1 MPANTE
7 NFELAQFVN
16 QNWTAAR
23 IAITDALPHS
33 LDQVMAI
40 AQWVETIGW
49 LQLGSEMRMFP
60 EAALHELLR
69 VSRED
74 LSKLLGE
81 YGTQLGQFVPPALL
95 IPIEGFASSG
105 TVPTSMDTFERPR
118 SLWPYLRAGLGLAQR
133 GIKDRT
139 AAAFQKALLLYADN
153 QWSALFD
160 GPLALASFVE
170 LAGRRDSL
178 LNMESPEEALAG
190 FVRTVDLMVL
200 WQRLLGNIREDT
212 GTEFGDR
219 STLIRRMGQA
229 TAWRVSLHEKTTRE
243 RFLEAAEHAD
253 KTIADL
259 VALSPVEVSFRPSS
273 FRQQVEQLTNDW
285 LRDHPF
291 YLEQQRS
298 A

>member
-1 MPANTE
+1 MPGNTE
-7 NFELAQFVN
+7 NFEVAQFVN
-16 QNWTAAR
+16 RNWTAAR
-23 IAITDALPHS
+23 AAVTGAPPHS
-33 LDQVMAI
+33 LDQVMAT
-40 AQWVETIGW
+40 AQWVETIAW
-49 LQLGSEMRMFP
+49 LQLGTELRMFP

-69 VSRED
+69 VSRDE
-74 LSKLLGE
+74 LSTLLSE
-81 YGTQLGQFVPPALL
+81 YGTQLGQFVPPALM

-105 TVPTSMDTFERPR
+105 TVPPSHDTFERPR
-118 SLWPYLRAGLGLAQR
+118 SLWPYLRAGRGLAQR

-160 GPLALASFVE
+160 GPLAVTSFVE
-170 LAGRRDSL
+170 MAARRDSL

-200 WQRLLGNIREDT
+200 WQRLLGNVREDT
-212 GTEFGDR
+212 GIEFGDR
-219 STLIRRMGQA
+219 STLIRRIGQA

-243 RFLEAAEHAD
+243 RFLDVAEHAD

-259 VALSPVEVSFRPSS
+259 VALSPVEVSFHPSS
-273 FRQQVEQLTNDW
+273 FKERVARLTNEW

-291 YLEQQRS
+291 YLEQQSS